1 MTRDR
6 TGRADRA
13 AGMARIDDA
22 VAMPPASTSRSGGAP
37 TSRNVAVRRLL
48 PPSARTWVTTLILA
62 ATAMGASAADAGHAP
77 LAPSA
82 NNVTA
87 KDWPTR
93 HLTLD
98 VGSATQ
104 PMDRAHDLSIGADF
118 PGTLGRED
126 SLGQV
131 KTMVD
136 ELGMRFIRFHAI
148 FHDVLG
154 TVTVKD
160 GQTVYDFRGIDR
172 LYDGLLARGIK
183 PFVELGFTPAAM
195 ATSPQ
200 TIFYWK
206 GNTSHPEPAAW
217 RALIDAFTRHLI
229 QRYGAAEVLS
239 WYFEVWNEPNLD
251 GFWEKADQQA
261 YFSLYADTARV
272 IKAIDPALRVG
283 GPATAGADWVVPFL
297 AYAKAERVPVDFVTT
312 HTYGVDGGFL
322 DEHGVEDRKLSPS
335 PDAIVGDV
343 RRVRAQ
349 IEASDFPGL
358 PLFITEWSTS
368 YNPRDLVHDSYISAP
383 YILTK
388 LRQTRGLAQGMSYW
402 TYSDLFEE
410 AGPPPAPF
418 HGGFGLM
425 TPEGVRKPA
434 WFAYKYL
441 NALRGLEVPVV
452 AGATSGS
459 AAAASRV
466 ADDQVLATRD
476 GDRIAALVWDW
487 QTPVQEVS
495 NRSFFGRPV
504 PAGLARPVQMQWQGL
519 TPGRYRIEV
528 RRTGHQRND
537 AFTAWLEMGSPV
549 SLTPAQLN
557 RLQHLTRDFPETTRR
572 IRIGASGR
580 FDWALPMRAND
591 IVLVT
596 LTPERAS
603 GSSISGRVK
612 KPSTPSRNTS
622 Q

>member
-1 MTRDR
+1 M
-6 TGRADRA
+6 
-13 AGMARIDDA
+13 
-22 VAMPPASTSRSGGAP
+22 VA
-37 TSRNVAVRRLL
+37 
-48 PPSARTWVTTLILA
+48 LA
-62 ATAMGASAADAGHAP
+62 ATATAPAAFGATSGGAAAP
-77 LAPSA
+77 VLQPRTF
-82 NNVTA
+82 V
-87 KDWPTR
+87 
-93 HLTLD
+93 LD
-98 VGSATQ
+98 LKAATQ

-154 TVTVKD
+154 TVTVKN
-160 GQTVYDFRGIDR
+160 GQTVYDFSGIDR

-217 RALIDAFTRHLI
+217 RALVDAFARHLI
-229 QRYGAAEVLS
+229 QRYGAAEVRS

-251 GFWEKADQQA
+251 GFWEKADQPA
-261 YFSLYADTARV
+261 YFALYADTARV
-272 IKAIDPALRVG
+272 LKAVDPALRVG

-297 AYAKAERVPVDFVTT
+297 AYAKSVQVPVDFVTT

-343 RRVRAQ
+343 RRVREQ
-349 IEASDFPGL
+349 IQASDFPGL

-425 TPEGVRKPA
+425 TREGVRKPA

-441 NALRGLEVPVV
+441 NALRGLEIPVRPAEGGTPVP
-452 AGATSGS
+452 S
-459 AAAASRV
+459 
-466 ADDQVLATRD
+466 DDQVLATRD
-476 GDRIAALVWDW
+476 GDQATALVWDW
-487 QTPVQEVS
+487 QTPDQPVS
-495 NRSFFGRPV
+495 NRTFFGRPV
-504 PAGLARPVQMQWQGL
+504 PAGQARPVHLQWHAL
-519 TPGRYRIEV
+519 TPGRYRVEV

-549 SLTPAQLN
+549 SLNADQLS
-557 RLQHLTRDFPETTRR
+557 RLQGLTQDRPETSQT
-572 IRIGASGR
+572 IRIGAKGR
-580 FDWALPMRAND
+580 LDWRVPMRSND

-596 LTPERAS
+596 LRPEGQNTRDPA
-603 GSSISGRVK
+603 GTRVK
-612 KPSTPSRNTS
+612 KPASPGRSNS